1 MTMLTAM
8 KISSSA
14 MTAQMVRMNTTASNL
29 ANMDVVGS
37 SPEEAYKAKKPIFR
51 TVMEKFSET
60 DYQAG
65 VRVTGVSQTERPNI
79 RRYEPQNP
87 SADEEGFVY
96 QSNVNSIEEMVEM
109 TNASRSYQTNVEV
122 MNATKKMMMA
132 TLQLGKG

>member
-1 MTMLTAM
+1 MTMLAAM

-29 ANMDVVGS
+29 ANMDVVGAT
-37 SPEEAYKAKKPIFR
+37 EAEAYKAKKPVFQTMI
-51 TVMEKFSET
+51 EKFSET
-60 DYQAG
+60 DYEAG
-65 VRVTGVSQTERPNI
+65 VQVSGITQTDRPNT

-87 SADEEGFVY
+87 LANDEGYVY

>member
-1 MTMLTAM
+1 MLSAM

-37 SPEEAYKAKKPIFR
+37 TEDQAYKAKKPIFR
-51 TVMEKFSET
+51 TVLEKFSEK
-60 DYQAG
+60 DYQAS
-65 VRVTGVSQTERPNI
+65 VQVTGVSQTDRPNI

-87 SADEEGFVY
+87 LADEEGYVY

>member
-1 MTMLTAM
+1 MTMLAAM

-29 ANMDVVGS
+29 ANMDVVGKTE
-37 SPEEAYKAKKPIFR
+37 EEAYKAKKPVFQTMI
-51 TVMEKFSET
+51 EKFSET
-60 DYQAG
+60 DYEAG
-65 VRVTGVSQTERPNI
+65 VRVSGITQTDRPNM
-79 RRYEPQNP
+79 RRYEPSNP
-87 SADEEGFVY
+87 LSDDKGFVY

>member
-1 MTMLTAM
+1 MTMLAAM

-29 ANMDVVGS
+29 ANMDVVGAT
-37 SPEEAYKAKKPIFR
+37 EGEAYKAKKPVFQTMI
-51 TVMEKFSET
+51 EKFSET
-60 DYQAG
+60 DYEAG
-65 VRVTGVSQTERPNI
+65 VMVSGITQTDRPNTK
-79 RRYEPQNP
+79 RYEPSNP
-87 SADEEGFVY
+87 LANDEGYIF

>member
-1 MTMLTAM
+1 MLTAM

-37 SPEEAYKAKKPIFR
+37 TEDQAYKAKKPIFR
-51 TVMEKFSET
+51 TVLEKFSEN
-60 DYQAG
+60 DYQAS
-65 VRVTGVSQTERPNI
+65 VQVTGVSQTDRPNI

-87 SADEEGFVY
+87 SADEEGYVY

>member
-1 MTMLTAM
+1 MTMLSAM

-29 ANMDVVGS
+29 ANLDVKGS
-37 SPEEAYKAKKPIFR
+37 TEEEAYKAKKPIFS
-51 TVMEKFSET
+51 TIIEKFTEN

-65 VRVTGVSQTERPNI
+65 VRVTGIQQTTRPNI
-79 RRYEPQNP
+79 RLYEPQSPVAN
-87 SADEEGFVY
+87 EEGYIF

-109 TNASRSYQTNVEV
+109 TNATRSYQTNVEV

>member
-37 SPEEAYKAKKPIFR
+37 TEDQAYKAKKPIFR
-51 TVMEKFSET
+51 TVLEKFSEN

-65 VRVTGVSQTERPNI
+65 VRVTGVTQTDRPNI

-87 SADEEGFVY
+87 SADEEGYVY

>member
-29 ANMDVVGS
+29 ANMDVVGGS
-37 SPEEAYKAKKPIFR
+37 EEQAYKAKKPIFR

-87 SADEEGFVY
+87 LADDEGFVY

>member
-37 SPEEAYKAKKPIFR
+37 TEDQAYKAKKPIFR
-51 TVMEKFSET
+51 TVLEKFSEN

-65 VRVTGVSQTERPNI
+65 VQVTGVSQTDRPNI

-87 SADEEGFVY
+87 SADDEGYVY